1 MRCWNYINENKQYRR
16 AGACYC
22 RFVGDLINGEK
33 RANTVRPY
41 DWIFKH
47 YFKIRTPT
55 MPSPFEK
62 LRIFREGGPRQRWMR
77 CWNLTGGKKR
87 ETPGEGFPLALRA
100 IHPSCALRTQK
111 GVFRSLRR
119 ATKGA
124 AFGIRHPLK
133 RVDRNFIIWCGI

>member
-1 MRCWNYINENKQYRR
+1 MLLPFCLEFYRWQNGR
-16 AGACYC
+16 TQFAPT
-22 RFVGDLINGEK
+22 VGIFIIDLEFAPQQCLLLSG
-33 RANTVRPY
+33 
-41 DWIFKH
+41 
-47 YFKIRTPT
+47 
-55 MPSPFEK
+55 
-62 LRIFREGGPRQRWMR
+62 EGGPRQRWMR
-77 CWNLTGGKKR
+77 CWDLTDGKKQQYRRAGACSCRLVWNLINGEKR

>member
-1 MRCWNYINENKQYRR
+1 
-16 AGACYC
+16 
-22 RFVGDLINGEK
+22 
-33 RANTVRPY
+33 
-41 DWIFKH
+41 
-47 YFKIRTPT
+47 
-55 MPSPFEK
+55 MPSPIEK

-77 CWNLTGGKKR
+77 WWDSINGKKQQHCRAGACSGRLVGDLINGKKR

-100 IHPSCALRTQK
+100 IHPSKFVQQTSEVACNFPCALRTQK